1 LRAKFREPLTFLSNL
16 RFDGAVWSWGITVEL
31 ATGFTGDDP
40 GGFKVAGDVEVNG
53 AVAAKDG
60 TGGFLGTPTPN
71 LVAPFKPWN
80 SDIPLETTVCG
91 ALTVDCTGASLTSSI
106 CK

>member
-1 LRAKFREPLTFLSNL
+1 MRCWGQKDWVIPPLRAKFRGLLTFLSSL
-16 RFDGAVWSWGITVEL
+16 RFDGPVWCRGTTDEL
-31 ATGFTGDDP
+31 ATGFTGEDP
-40 GGFKVAGDVEVNG
+40 GGFKIAGDVEVNG

-80 SDIPLETTVCG
+80 SDIPLETT
-91 ALTVDCTGASLTSSI
+91 I
-106 CK
+106 

>member
-1 LRAKFREPLTFLSNL
+1 LSNL
-16 RFDGAVWSWGITVEL
+16 RFDGPVLTRGTTDEL

-40 GGFKVAGDVEVNG
+40 GGFKVTGDVEVNG
-53 AVAAKDG
+53 PVAAKDG

-80 SDIPLETTVCG
+80 SDVPLETTV
-91 ALTVDCTGASLTSSI
+91 
-106 CK
+106 